1 MIVAAAICPCPP
13 LLARELTGQAE
24 VLPELRAACA
34 AAVGSLAAVGPDVIV
49 VAGPAE
55 ETASWDPGGR
65 LDIAAYAP
73 APGSSGPRAGGTGA
87 GLPLSLGIGARLL
100 DEAGYSGARAL
111 HGIAA
116 LAAPDDCL
124 RLGHQVARSAARVAL
139 LAMGDG
145 APAASRAAPGY
156 LDERAA
162 PFDAA
167 VERAVRD
174 ADLAA
179 LAALDPDLAA
189 DLMAV
194 GRARLAGPR
203 GRPRRGRRGDDP
215 AAADGPPPGP
225 LRTEVLYSDA
235 PFGVA
240 YLVAT
245 LAPRWPPRRAPRRP
259 RTWITARR
267 ISDPMKQDILVLG
280 SGVVLPARR
289 LAQHDGEL
297 DPGGDLQLAED
308 VVDVRVDGPLGDE
321 QPRAD
326 FPVGQPAGHQ
336 LGDLPFAPGQQ
347 GRHGRRRSPPRHRPP
362 RRRSPPRRAVPAPR
376 QAPP

>member
-34 AAVGSLAAVGPDVIV
+34 AAVGSLAAAGPDVIV
-49 VAGPAE
+49 VVGPGEKTAG
-55 ETASWDPGGR
+55 WDPDDR
-65 LDIAAYAP
+65 LDTAAYAP
-73 APGSSGPRAGGTGA
+73 AAAYASAGALGPRARRTAA

-100 DEAGYSGARAL
+100 DEAGYTGPRAL

-116 LAAPDDCL
+116 LAAPGDCL
-124 RLGHQVARSAARVAL
+124 RLGHQVARSAPRVAL

-145 APAASRAAPGY
+145 SARRSVSAPGY

-179 LAALDPDLAA
+179 LAALDPGLAA
-189 DLMAV
+189 DLMAG
-194 GRARLAGPR
+194 GRPAWQVLAGAL
-203 GRPRRGRRGDDP
+203 GAGSLETGGAGGDP
-215 AAADGPPPGP
+215 AAAAPPPGR
-225 LRTEVLYSDA
+225 LRSEVLYSDA

-245 LAPRWPPRRAPRRP
+245 WR
-259 RTWITARR
+259 
-267 ISDPMKQDILVLG
+267 
-280 SGVVLPARR
+280 
-289 LAQHDGEL
+289 
-297 DPGGDLQLAED
+297 
-308 VVDVRVDGPLGDE
+308 
-321 QPRAD
+321 
-326 FPVGQPAGHQ
+326 
-336 LGDLPFAPGQQ
+336 
-347 GRHGRRRSPPRHRPP
+347 
-362 RRRSPPRRAVPAPR
+362 
-376 QAPP
+376 